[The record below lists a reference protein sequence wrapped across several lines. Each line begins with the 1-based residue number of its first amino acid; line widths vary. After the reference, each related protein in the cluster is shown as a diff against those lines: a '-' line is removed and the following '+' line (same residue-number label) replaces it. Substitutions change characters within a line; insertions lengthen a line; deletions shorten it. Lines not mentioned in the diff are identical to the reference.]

1 MLELEPA
8 LARRV
13 AAARVARLATVR
25 PDATPHV
32 VPITF
37 EFAGRSIVT
46 AVDDK
51 PKRTTALQRLR
62 NIATN
67 PAVSVLIDHYDDD
80 WNELW
85 WARADGTATIA
96 DAETAPDAL
105 DVLAAKYQPYRYHR
119 PRGPVIV
126 VTVDRW
132 TVWSAYGPEDE
143 RGDMGRDPGPPQR
156 P

>member
-1 MLELEPA
+1 MLDPELR
-8 LARRV
+8 RRV
-13 AAARVARLATVR
+13 GAARVARLATVR
-25 PDATPHV
+25 PDATPHI

-37 EFAGRSIVT
+37 ALAGRSIVT

-62 NIATN
+62 NIAAN

-80 WNELW
+80 WNRLW
-85 WARADGTATIA
+85 WARADGTATLG
-96 DAETAPDAL
+96 DAEAASDAL
-105 DVLAAKYQPYRYHR
+105 DVLAAKYQPYRNHR
-119 PRGPVIV
+119 PQGPVIV

-132 TVWSAYGPEDE
+132 TAWSASGTEDE
-143 RGDMGRDPGPPQR
+143 RADRGRDPFPPQR

>member
-1 MLELEPA
+1 MLGLEPE
-8 LARRV
+8 LRRRV
-13 AAARVARLATVR
+13 EAARVARLATVR
-25 PDATPHV
+25 PDATPHI

-37 EFAGRSIVT
+37 ALAGRSIVT
-46 AVDDK
+46 AVDHK

-80 WNELW
+80 WNQLW
-85 WARADGTATIA
+85 WARADGTATIG
-96 DAETAPDAL
+96 DTETAPDAL
-105 DVLAAKYQPYRYHR
+105 DMLAAKYEPYRNNR
-119 PRGPVIV
+119 PQGPVVV

-132 TVWSAYGPEDE
+132 TAWSASGTEDE
-143 RGDMGRDPGPPQR
+143 RGDMGRDPCPPEH

>member
-1 MLELEPA
+1 MLDPELR
-8 LARRV
+8 RRV

-37 EFAGRSIVT
+37 ALAGRSIVT

-51 PKRTTALQRLR
+51 PERTTALQRLR
-62 NIATN
+62 NIAAN

-80 WNELW
+80 WDRLW
-85 WARADGTATIA
+85 WARADGTATLG
-96 DAETAPDAL
+96 DAKAASDAL
-105 DVLAAKYQPYRYHR
+105 DVLAAKYQPYRNRR
-119 PRGPVIV
+119 PQGPVVV

-132 TVWSAYGPEDE
+132 TAWSASGTEDE
-143 RGDMGRDPGPPQR
+143 RPDRGRDPFPPQR